1 MIHRAH
7 GSLVDSKETEQNKKE
22 PVYLAKIYQDQVE
35 FCLFFCLLT
44 LFQKIIF
51 GKQTMKDARCQRA
64 PETEEEVKGRE
75 GERLGPLLSLML
87 KTTAVDR
94 RANSRQFTLRVS
106 QLSLKFLGHEVLE
119 REFDF
124 HLQHCLGALD
134 SPTML
139 RNSLR
144 NIKDNISS
152 PLAEILGY
160 HRIDTVY
167 RTKLHPLE
175 VQKNCQGMFLDVGRT
190 IAE

>member
-1 MIHRAH
+1 VTYSISPSKIGNRNQNSHH
-7 GSLVDSKETEQNKKE
+7 SLKPVDPIKPISSQ
-22 PVYLAKIYQDQVE
+22 
-35 FCLFFCLLT
+35 FSF
-44 LFQKIIF
+44 
-51 GKQTMKDARCQRA
+51 
-64 PETEEEVKGRE
+64 
-75 GERLGPLLSLML
+75 LGP
-87 KTTAVDR
+87 KV
-94 RANSRQFTLRVS
+94 
-106 QLSLKFLGHEVLE
+106 HEVLE